1 MSLFVSLKNVSVSF
15 NKTIIL
21 SNISL
26 TLISNCILTLI
37 GPNGAG
43 KSTLVKVILKL
54 LKPSKG
60 TVIYNRHLRIG
71 YIPQK
76 LNFNTAPPITVN
88 RFMNLFKNNKQSAFN
103 ALNCVNS
110 VHLQHVPLK
119 KLSSGEMQKILLA
132 RALLNNPQLL
142 VLDEP
147 TQGMDILSQTIFY
160 KLINQIKH
168 KFKCSILMVS
178 HDLSIVMSNTDEV
191 ICLNKHIC
199 CSGSPEVVSQ
209 NSKFIA
215 IFGQLEKNK
224 LALYH
229 HKHNHYHDF

>member
-1 MSLFVSLKNVSVSF
+1 MSLFVSVKNVSVKF
-15 NKTIIL
+15 NKVKIL

-26 TLISNCILTLI
+26 ELKSNYILTLI

-54 LKPSKG
+54 LRPHKG
-60 TVIYNRHLRIG
+60 EVLYNSSFRIG
-71 YIPQK
+71 YMPQK
-76 LNFNTAPPITVN
+76 LSFNTTLPITVN
-88 RFMNLFKNNKQSAFN
+88 KFMNLSQCKEYPLKILERVN
-103 ALNCVNS
+103 AT
-110 VHLQHVPLK
+110 HLQNVLLK
-119 KLSSGEMQKILLA
+119 NLSSGEMQKILLA

-147 TQGMDILSQTIFY
+147 TQGIDVLGQTIFY
-160 KLINQIKH
+160 KLINNIKRELN
-168 KFKCSILMVS
+168 CSILIVS
-178 HDLSIVMSNTDEV
+178 HNLNLVMFNTDEV

-199 CSGSPEVVSQ
+199 CSGSPEVISK

-215 IFGQLEKNK
+215 IFGHLEKNK

-229 HKHNHYHDF
+229 HKHNHFHDF